1 MVVGEHV
8 LVDLRPVDV
17 DVDDFGVGCEGGGVG
32 GHPVGEAAADGD
44 EQIALVGGEIGGVGA
59 VHTDHAGEQ
68 PVIAGAGAA
77 AHDGGGHRSVEP
89 LDKGAELG
97 HSSLGADDPAAHQH
111 QGLPGPLN
119 EIQQGLN
126 VPRVGLGS
134 LEIVAGPAEHG
145 PQPAVV
151 GVLVEGEGLVIGLG
165 GGDVLGDVHQHGAGA
180 AGAGD
185 GEGLPQHVGQGAGV
199 LHQIV
204 ALGDGHGDT
213 GDVHLLKGVLADE
226 VLADVAGDEHHRGG
240 VVVGRGDAGGQ
251 VGGPGAGGG
260 EAHPHLSGGAG
271 IAVGGVGGALLVGGE
286 DMADFVLVAVELKFV
301 VYVQDRAAGVAEDR
315 VHPLLQKALH
325 QNLGGFHSHRA
336 SEPPL

>member
-17 DVDDFGVGCEGGGVG
+17 DVDDFGVGCEGGGSVATG
-32 GHPVGEAAADGD
+32 RRSGSDGD

-77 AHDGGGHRSVEP
+77 AHDGGGNRGVEP

-126 VPRVGLGS
+126 VPRVGSGR

-151 GVLVEGEGLVIGLG
+151 GVLVEGEGLVMGLG

-185 GEGLPQHVGQGAGV
+185 GEGLPQHVGPGR
-199 LHQIV
+199 
-204 ALGDGHGDT
+204 
-213 GDVHLLKGVLADE
+213 
-226 VLADVAGDEHHRGG
+226 RG
-240 VVVGRGDAGGQ
+240 
-251 VGGPGAGGG
+251 
-260 EAHPHLSGGAG
+260 LSP
-271 IAVGGVGGALLVGGE
+271 
-286 DMADFVLVAVELKFV
+286 D
-301 VYVQDRAAGVAEDR
+301 
-315 VHPLLQKALH
+315 
-325 QNLGGFHSHRA
+325 SCTW
-336 SEPPL
+336 